1 MISRVRGCKK
11 NKAVKFVHSL
21 ASCCNKVT
29 LIDSTDGRCVVRRT
43 SLRAQ
48 YYPRMHPVV
57 DILKGGLIPRFPA
70 RSYLRCFYAYHV
82 HSWRSTRKA
91 RVQRFSQV
99 DCLLV
104 PEIFHHCARVQ
115 GCYNQKKLRG
125 PCILCPLAA
134 TRLLLST
141 AQASDVAHTTSA
153 EH

>member
-1 MISRVRGCKK
+1 
-11 NKAVKFVHSL
+11 
-21 ASCCNKVT
+21 
-29 LIDSTDGRCVVRRT
+29 
-43 SLRAQ
+43 
-48 YYPRMHPVV
+48 MHPVV

-104 PEIFHHCARVQ
+104 PESFHHCATVQ

-153 EH
+153 EHKLSSHGGVDVILNGQQILEISSSQLSWRL